1 MAASISPERMLE
13 YSGDTLRDVSIA
25 FMVLVTLAVTLRFV
39 ALRLSEKPL
48 SIDDIL
54 TIPGYLC
61 SVGLCILSLD
71 IGRVGYHLDVVEVI
85 DPQALVPWAKCLY
98 ATPII
103 YSAGCCF
110 PRVVLLTLYLRI
122 CEKNRRYR
130 LACYSLMAFIVV
142 FAIAD
147 IMAGAFEC
155 WPVAYLWDKTIVG
168 GKCDNIPMFY
178 RWGTLPNVIIDVAML
193 ILPQPVVWKLQVP
206 AQVKYGLAVTF
217 LTGSIGMVT
226 SICRCV
232 AFFTNNPLTDGTW
245 LSVTFLVWSV
255 AEVGVYLIA
264 ACLPCY
270 RPLLRLAINRGRM
283 TSIRSRYV
291 HQKSRRSSAGRITA
305 TPEPDVEMSPYL
317 KAKADQCRES
327 DEQVLVMKGS
337 G

>member
-1 MAASISPERMLE
+1 
-13 YSGDTLRDVSIA
+13 
-25 FMVLVTLAVTLRFV
+25 
-39 ALRLSEKPL
+39 
-48 SIDDIL
+48 
-54 TIPGYLC
+54 
-61 SVGLCILSLD
+61 
-71 IGRVGYHLDVVEVI
+71 
-85 DPQALVPWAKCLY
+85 
-98 ATPII
+98 
-103 YSAGCCF
+103 
-110 PRVVLLTLYLRI
+110 
-122 CEKNRRYR
+122 
-130 LACYSLMAFIVV
+130 
-142 FAIAD
+142 
-147 IMAGAFEC
+147 
-155 WPVAYLWDKTIVG
+155 
-168 GKCDNIPMFY
+168 
-178 RWGTLPNVIIDVAML
+178 
-193 ILPQPVVWKLQVP
+193 
-206 AQVKYGLAVTF
+206 
-217 LTGSIGMVT
+217 MVT

-291 HQKSRRSSAGRITA
+291 HQKPRRSSAGRITA